1 MHIPDGFL
9 DVKTWVTMSAAS
21 AVCIGAALR
30 RIRADDS
37 YSAKIPMVGMI
48 SAFIFASQMINFP
61 IAGATSGHLG
71 GAALAS
77 ILFGP
82 SIGMLVMATV
92 VIIQC
97 LFFQDGGV
105 TALGAN
111 IFNMGVVAG
120 LTGYG
125 VYMLFRRTGIRILQT
140 AGIFAASWLAVEAS
154 AAAASVQ
161 LAISGTVPLE
171 AALKAMLTW
180 HALIGLGEAVITT
193 GVVLF
198 FMERKSPL
206 LPNLIGKEV
215 RR

>member
-9 DVKTWVTMSAAS
+9 DLKTWATLSGVSAAG
-21 AVCIGAALR
+21 IGIALR
-30 RIRADDS
+30 HIRKDAD
-37 YSAKIPMVGMI
+37 YAAKVPMVGMI

-82 SIGMLVMATV
+82 WIGMLVMATV
-92 VIIQC
+92 VSIQC

-111 IFNMGVVAG
+111 IFNMGIVAG

-125 VYMLFRRTGIRILQT
+125 VYLLFRSSGKRVLRA
-140 AGIFAASWLAVEAS
+140 AGIFLAAWLAVEAS
-154 AAAASVQ
+154 AAAAAVE
-161 LAISGTVPLE
+161 LALSGTVSLTV
-171 AALKAMLTW
+171 ALKAMLTW
-180 HALIGLGEAVITT
+180 HALIGLGEGVITA

-198 FMERKSPL
+198 FMERKSS
-206 LPNLIGKEV
+206 LPGMAVQKEV
-215 RR
+215 RG

>member
-9 DVKTWVTMSAAS
+9 DVKTWTVMGAAS
-21 AVCIGAALR
+21 VAAVGTALYK
-30 RIRADDS
+30 IRKDEH
-37 YSAKIPMVGMI
+37 YSEKIPMIGMI

-82 SIGMLVMATV
+82 WISMLVMATV

-97 LFFQDGGV
+97 LFFQDGGI

-111 IFNMGVVAG
+111 VFNMGVIGSFV
-120 LTGYG
+120 GYG
-125 VYMLFRRTGIRILQT
+125 VYLLFRSVPWKWLRT
-140 AGIFAASWLAVEAS
+140 AGIFLAAWLAVEVS
-154 AAAASVQ
+154 AAAVSVE
-161 LAISGTVPLE
+161 LAVSGTVSLDV
-171 AALKAMLTW
+171 AMKAMLSW
-180 HALIGLGEAVITT
+180 HALIGIGEGIITVAVTA
-193 GVVLF
+193 F
-198 FMERKSPL
+198 FMERRRAAQPL
-206 LPNLIGKEV
+206 AFRKEV

>member
-1 MHIPDGFL
+1 VHIPDGFL

-21 AVCIGAALR
+21 AAGIGTALR
-30 RIRADDS
+30 RIKADES

-97 LFFQDGGV
+97 LFFQDGGI

-125 VYMLFRRTGIRILQT
+125 VYMLFRRPGNRFLQA
-140 AGIFAASWLAVEAS
+140 AGIFVASWLAVEAS
-154 AAAASVQ
+154 AAAASLE
-161 LAISGTVPLE
+161 LALSGTVSLPVV
-171 AALKAMLTW
+171 LKAMLTW
-180 HALIGLGEAVITT
+180 HALIGLGEGVITT

-198 FMERKSPL
+198 FMERKSAQ
-206 LPNLIGKEV
+206 LPNLLQREV
-215 RR
+215 RK